1 MMTREDMMRELE
13 LLPVWQLR
21 APLPSQTQ
29 APLQL
34 QEAPVQYTPVQ
45 EMISEPVQI
54 NATIL
59 IAKAVPEVAIEQGL
73 VEITSIAESEVAVET
88 SSISQALKYIASE
101 DGDWLFVLSSLEMA
115 NEEQQLF
122 QNICKAMRI
131 KTKPAEV
138 STDALMPIDNMH
150 PKLLLVMGEVAVQS
164 LLYNLEPI
172 EALRGRTHQL
182 HGVTLIAT
190 YDLTYL
196 LKNPA
201 DKAKVWNDLCLG
213 LQTLQNLNVA
223 NF

>member
-13 LLPVWQLR
+13 LLPIWQLR

-34 QEAPVQYTPVQ
+34 QEAPVQYTPFQ
-45 EMISEPVQI
+45 EVITEPVQI
-54 NATIL
+54 NATVL
-59 IAKAVPEVAIEQGL
+59 IAKAEPEVAIEQGL
-73 VEITSIAESEVAVET
+73 VEITSITESEVVVET

-138 STDALMPIDNMH
+138 STDALMSIDKMH

-164 LLYNLEPI
+164 LLYIVEAI

-190 YDLTYL
+190 YDLKYL

-213 LQTLQNLNVA
+213 LQTLQNLKVLNI
-223 NF
+223 

>member
-21 APLPSQTQ
+21 APLPSQIQ
-29 APLQL
+29 APLQI
-34 QEAPVQYTPVQ
+34 QEAPVQEVLA
-45 EMISEPVQI
+45 EPVQI
-54 NATIL
+54 NATVLTSETI
-59 IAKAVPEVAIEQGL
+59 VEVLIEQDL
-73 VEITSIAESEVAVET
+73 VEIASISELEVAVEPI
-88 SSISQALKYIASE
+88 SISQELTYISS
-101 DGDWLFVLSSLEMA
+101 DNGDWLFVLYSSEMA

-138 STDALMPIDNMH
+138 STSALMPIDNIH
-150 PKLLLVMGEVAVQS
+150 PKLLLAMGEVAVQS
-164 LLYNLEPI
+164 LLDSEEPI

-190 YDLTYL
+190 YDLMYL

-213 LQTLQNLNVA
+213 LQTLQNLRVLNS
-223 NF
+223 